1 MSRKR
6 MMPCIKTYTFS
17 NTSVFIF
24 RTHSGWTCGVLCHRW
39 CYYSAVMWLQT
50 PRDLMGK
57 FMLCFLGVGGWGR
70 GGYKF
75 INSPRTLSLKRIL
88 DPEKFHLIKTQD
100 FVINE
105 KYLFFICLIFP
116 NGLFNFSAFRL
127 NTFIQL
133 SWISLPT
140 YYYFDCGSCEI
151 YTRST

>member
-1 MSRKR
+1 MKENPSL
-6 MMPCIKTYTFS
+6 PIVVDQIHFLLLQPACLFTTWHHFS
-17 NTSVFIF
+17 SI
-24 RTHSGWTCGVLCHRW
+24 H
-39 CYYSAVMWLQT
+39 YYFL
-50 PRDLMGK
+50 G
-57 FMLCFLGVGGWGR
+57 LGVGG

-116 NGLFNFSAFRL
+116 HGLFKFSAFRL

>member
-6 MMPCIKTYTFS
+6 MMPCIKTYNFPIPRYLFS
-17 NTSVFIF
+17 ELTLGGHVEYFVIGGATIL
-24 RTHSGWTCGVLCHRW
+24 RLCDCR
-39 CYYSAVMWLQT
+39 
-50 PRDLMGK
+50 PRAIWWVS
-57 FMLCFLGVGGWGR
+57 LCFVFLGLGVGE

-116 NGLFNFSAFRL
+116 NGLFSFSAFRL

-133 SWISLPT
+133 SWISLST